1 MIKNELKNENFQTRP
16 PVVVILGHVDHGKT
30 SILDYIRKTKVVEK
44 ESGGITQHI
53 GAYQMTLPPV
63 EAKSSRASDEAGEGS
78 RPIKNESLPRQPAGQ
93 DDFALG
99 GRKITFIDTP
109 GHEAFSTMRSRG
121 AKVADSAVLVVAV
134 DEGVKPQTKEVINIV
149 THMNMPFIVALNKA
163 DKPGIIPEKVK
174 KQLADNGVLVE
185 AMGGKVPMVLTSAK
199 TGLGIDELLEM
210 ILLLAEMED
219 LRADFSSPA
228 SGIVIESFLD
238 PKRGATATL
247 LVKQGVLFSKDIV
260 AAESTYGP
268 IRIMENFLGLPIEEA
283 EPSTPV
289 RIIGLVD
296 VPPVGEEWQVVENLE
311 VAKVKATKKGEI
323 ERKKR
328 EPAKILNIGPEQKV
342 FNLILKADVFGSLE
356 ALREVLAIIPQDKIV
371 LRIISAGVSDIVE
384 SDIKLAYPA
393 KASIFGFRVKTNH
406 DCLDV
411 AQRQGVKIFNF
422 DIIYELV
429 KAVREQMAFMLE
441 PEITRQEI
449 GQIKIL
455 ATFKQDG
462 QRQIVGGRVVKG
474 KAERGAFAQALRG
487 EEKLGRGKILQLQAN
502 KVDVQECAKDK
513 ECGMLFEGDAKIEKG
528 DILVLFRE
536 EKKRREL

>member
-78 RPIKNESLPRQPAGQ
+78 RPIKNEILPRQPAGQ

-109 GHEAFSTMRSRG
+109 GHEAFSSMRSRG

-149 THMNMPFIVALNKA
+149 THMNMPFIIALNKA

-289 RIIGLVD
+289 RVIGLVD

-356 ALREVLAIIPQDKIV
+356 ALREVLAIIPQDKVV

-384 SDIKLAYPA
+384 SDIKLAYSA
-393 KASIFGFRVKTNH
+393 KASIFGFRVKTNY
-406 DCLDV
+406 DCLNV

-474 KAERGAFAQALRG
+474 KAERGVFVQALRG
-487 EEKLGRGKILQLQAN
+487 EEKLGRGKILQLQVN